1 MVSFV
6 VVIIQK
12 IKLLEERQFMLERLT
27 EVEFKAR
34 KVSDQN
40 NEIIETLSKQESKL
54 GKLQS
59 EHESL

>member
-40 NEIIETLSKQESKL
+40 NEIIETLTKQESKL
-54 GKLQS
+54 SKLQS